1 MKDIDEKGES
11 FAPYQFVQ
19 QMRQTYPIFDERGEK
34 GGHKQ
39 QDADEC
45 FQAMLQSWRGPLQK
59 SHEEDIIGNLFEIE
73 LESESK
79 CIEAP
84 EEPSTVQL
92 EKVLRLS
99 CHIDNDNNPIN
110 SLSEGLKI
118 AMAGQLEKNSPS
130 LGRSAIYSK
139 TSRINKLP
147 SYLCV

>member
-59 SHEEDIIGNLFEIE
+59 SQEEDIIGNLFEIE

-118 AMAGQLEKNSPS
+118 AMAGQLEKK
-130 LGRSAIYSK
+130 LAL
-139 TSRINKLP
+139 SRPQCHLFKNFEN
-147 SYLCV
+147 

>member
-1 MKDIDEKGES
+1 
-11 FAPYQFVQ
+11 
-19 QMRQTYPIFDERGEK
+19 
-34 GGHKQ
+34 
-39 QDADEC
+39 
-45 FQAMLQSWRGPLQK
+45 MLQSWRGPLQK

-118 AMAGQLEKNSPS
+118 AMAG
-130 LGRSAIYSK
+130 
-139 TSRINKLP
+139 
-147 SYLCV
+147 

>member
-1 MKDIDEKGES
+1 
-11 FAPYQFVQ
+11 
-19 QMRQTYPIFDERGEK
+19 
-34 GGHKQ
+34 
-39 QDADEC
+39 
-45 FQAMLQSWRGPLQK
+45 MLQSWRGPLQK
-59 SHEEDIIGNLFEIE
+59 SQEEDIIGNLFEIE

-118 AMAGQLEKNSPS
+118 AMAG
-130 LGRSAIYSK
+130 
-139 TSRINKLP
+139 
-147 SYLCV
+147 